1 MDYNDYNEYTMVN
14 IDSLHREQ
22 QEKLERKK
30 AIFVKI
36 LQDCHNKIK
45 LAAKNSKDATN
56 CFYAVPKY
64 KFGVPLYD
72 MRGCILFLTKSL
84 VNNGFDVWYTHPNLL
99 LISWK
104 DKSNQNSIT
113 YPVNNASITFNQNNQ
128 DSASGINN
136 MGNMSN
142 VSNFSNGSNVSTTS
156 TQNEFKSI
164 TIGGDNSN
172 TGNGNGNGNFK
183 SIDSYKPGN
192 KLVYDTKTISNID
205 TKLYNLLK
213 K

>member
-1 MDYNDYNEYTMVN
+1 MDYNEYTMVN
-14 IDSLHREQ
+14 IDTLHREQ
-22 QEKLERKK
+22 QEKMDRKK
-30 AIFVKI
+30 GVFVKI
-36 LQDCHNKIK
+36 LEDCHNKIK
-45 LAAKNSKDATN
+45 LTAKNTKNTTE

-64 KFGVPLYD
+64 KFGVPLFD

-104 DKSNQNSIT
+104 DKTNQNTIT
-113 YPVNNASITFNQNNQ
+113 YPVQTPSITFNDQPQ
-128 DSASGINN
+128 TLPQTQQSIN
-136 MGNMSN
+136 
-142 VSNFSNGSNVSTTS
+142 TS
-156 TQNEFKSI
+156 PLTEFKSI
-164 TIGGDNSN
+164 NLASNNNSNNNNSSDNSSN
-172 TGNGNGNGNFK
+172 NFK
-183 SIDSYKPGN
+183 SIDSYKPSN